1 MEWPKTFNEL
11 TGIKNPTIITHIIQM
26 PIWCTTRLGPC
37 QSSIKLL
44 RPLLPLIPHPP
55 TPVFVTPVRLHM
67 HSTFTGHYMD
77 APLQLKRSFSHH
89 RHHHNSPFSPN
100 RHVYHQHVALTMLT
114 KTTKSRQKGLQ
125 LMTVSKSRLTWWPT
139 KWKGVFS
146 RITGP
151 RLGLFVLISLK
162 TCANR
167 KPSDWGPL

>member
-1 MEWPKTFNEL
+1 MEWSKTFNEL

-26 PIWCTTRLGPC
+26 PIWCTTRLSPC

-44 RPLLPLIPHPP
+44 RPLLPLFPHP
-55 TPVFVTPVRLHM
+55 PVFVTPVRLHM

-77 APLQLKRSFSHH
+77 APLQLKPSFSHH

-100 RHVYHQHVALTMLT
+100 HQHVALTMLT
-114 KTTKSRQKGLQ
+114 KTTKSRQKGPQ